1 LAKSHLFRSFGIALL
16 VSTGL
21 AVQPTLADWPE
32 QSVAIGAEEHP
43 KIVAQFGGIIENEAL
58 SNYVAKVG
66 GKMIAQTDRADE
78 LWTVSVLDTPVVNAF
93 AVQGGYVYV
102 TRGLL
107 AIANNEAELAG
118 VLGHE
123 IAHIVLG
130 HGEERKKQENKVGIG
145 VVIGTVLGGIL
156 GGGEGAADAIELSA
170 KLAKGYMASHSKAQ
184 EFEADNLGVRLLA
197 KAGYRPL
204 AEADFLDQL
213 SAKEA
218 LELKVSGQQYNPNRV
233 DFFAT
238 HPATGKRIRKAIAE
252 AAKAGFDAEYGDLN
266 EAAYLRQID
275 GMIYGDTPREGYV
288 RGLTFSHPEMKFTF
302 TVPRGFVLENSSFQ
316 VSATNN
322 SGARFILDGE
332 GVWDGEMTGYIK
344 ERWIPGIREFAE
356 VSNVRRVRKTSIH
369 GLDAAT
375 AKAVVSTDDGPRFAH
390 LTAIRHGDMTIR
402 ITTLSHQQD
411 VQSRDAMIV
420 AAQTFRALADE
431 EIARLSP
438 YFVRI
443 KTVVPG
449 DTFDQLSATM
459 PLTNFRK
466 AQFRAINGYG
476 PGEALQAGDLIK
488 VIE

>member
-1 LAKSHLFRSFGIALL
+1 MVKLHLVRSIGIAVL
-16 VSTGL
+16 VSLGL
-21 AVQPTLADWPE
+21 AVQPVYAEWPE
-32 QSVAIGAEEHP
+32 ESVLIGAEEHTD
-43 KIVAQFGGIIENEAL
+43 IVAQFGGIIEDESL
-58 SNYVAKVG
+58 SNYVARIG
-66 GKMIAQTDRADE
+66 NKMIAQTNRADE
-78 LWTVSVLDTPVVNAF
+78 DWTVTVLDTPVVNAF

-130 HGEERKKQENKVGIG
+130 HGEERKKQENKAGIG

-156 GGGEGAADAIELSA
+156 GGGEGAADAIELGA
-170 KLAKGYMASHSKAQ
+170 RLAQGYMASHSKAQ

-197 KAGYRPL
+197 KAGYQPL

-213 SAKEA
+213 SATEA

-238 HPATGKRIRKAIAE
+238 HPATGKRIRRAIAE
-252 AAKAGFDAEYGDLN
+252 AKKAGFDAESGILN
-266 EAAYLRQID
+266 ESAYLGQID

-288 RGLTFSHPEMKFTF
+288 RGRTFSHPEMRFTF
-302 TVPRGFVLENSSFQ
+302 TVPKGFVLENSPYQ
-316 VSATNN
+316 VSATNGT
-322 SGARFILDGE
+322 GARFILDGDE
-332 GVWDGEMTGYIK
+332 VWDGAMTGYIK
-344 ERWIPGIREFAE
+344 ERWVPGIREFSE
-356 VSNVRRVRKTSIH
+356 VTNLRKVRKSIVH

-375 AKAVVSTDDGPRFAH
+375 ATAVVSTDDGPRVAH

-402 ITTLSHQQD
+402 ITTLSHQRD
-411 VQSRDAMIV
+411 DQSRNAMIS
-420 AAQTFRALADE
+420 AARTFRELAE
-431 EIARLSP
+431 AEIAQLSP
-438 YFVRI
+438 YYVRI

-449 DTFDQLSATM
+449 DTVGGLSATM
-459 PLTNFRK
+459 PLTNYRK

-476 PGEALQAGDLIK
+476 PNEVLQAGDLIK